1 MERVSK
7 ILDHR
12 GEPIKVKELTNE
24 VAQPT
29 MTGIRQ
35 VWNTDTIAAGLTPE
49 KLAQIISAANQ
60 GDNYDYLTLAEEME
74 EREPHYSSVLG
85 TRKRAIEG
93 IVPTVESAADDS
105 KAIDVADAVRNLVT
119 HDAFANLV
127 QDCVD
132 ALGKGYAVSEIMWSR
147 GSLWMP
153 REYKWRDPRH
163 FQFAQDDAH
172 SLRLRDES
180 DLFNGLALQSY
191 KFVIHIPRLKSG
203 IPARGGLARLAAAT
217 YMCKQFSMTDWMAFA
232 EVFGMP
238 IRIGKHGNNANED
251 DIRTLINAVANI
263 GTDAAAVIPESMNI
277 DFVDGRKSGSN
288 DTFERLAKYLDKQ
301 LSKAVIGQTMT
312 TDDGSSQAQA
322 NVHNDVRIDILESDL
337 KQLESTINR
346 DLIKPFIDLNFGVQE
361 VYPRVIW
368 RTPES
373 EDINTLVNALEKLVP
388 LGLKVSS
395 SVVRDKLGL
404 PDPDEGAE
412 LLGQPEQTDQTTA
425 MNRSTSTGCQ
435 CSSCQ
440 SHEKALNA
448 EQLESDELD
457 DLEQEAMQEWQQQ
470 IEPVLNPI
478 EQALD
483 EAQSL
488 EAFLIKL
495 PDLIDNM
502 DSSELVLKLAE
513 QTFKARGL
521 GDGTGEIDAG

>member
-1 MERVSK
+1 MERVSQ
-7 ILDHR
+7 IVDHR
-12 GEPIKVKELTNE
+12 GEPIRVKALTEE
-24 VAQPT
+24 VARPS

-35 VWNTDTIAAGLTPE
+35 AWHTDTIAGGLTPE
-49 KLAQIISAANQ
+49 RLARIIESANQ

-93 IVPTVESAADDS
+93 IDPTVEAPADDAQAV
-105 KAIDVADAVRNLVT
+105 KIADAVRKLVK
-119 HDAFANLV
+119 HESFAWLV

-132 ALGKGYAVSEIMWSR
+132 ALGKGYAVSEIMWNR

-153 REYKWRDPRH
+153 RSYKWRDPRH
-163 FQFAQDDAH
+163 FQFDREDAH
-172 SLRLRDES
+172 ALRLRDES
-180 DLFNGLALQSY
+180 DLLNGIALPAY
-191 KFVIHIPRLKSG
+191 KFVVHVPRLKSG

-217 YMCKQFSMTDWMAFA
+217 YMCKQYSITDWMAFA

-238 IRIGKHGNNANED
+238 IRIGKHGNNATED

-263 GTDAAAVIPESMNI
+263 GTDAAAVIPESMSI

-301 LSKAVIGQTMT
+301 ISKAVLGQTMT

-346 DLIKPFIDLNFGVQE
+346 DLIKPFVDLNFGVQE
-361 VYPRVIW
+361 DYPRVVW
-368 RTPES
+368 QMPES
-373 EDINTLVNALEKLVP
+373 EDIDTLVNALEKLVP
-388 LGLKVSS
+388 LGLKVEA
-395 SVVRDKLGL
+395 SVIRDKLGL
-404 PDPDEGAE
+404 PDPDKDAE
-412 LLGQPEQTDQTTA
+412 LLGQPQASTEPV
-425 MNRSTSTGCQ
+425 MNRAMHSACQ

-440 SHEKALNA
+440 SQAKALNMA
-448 EQLESDELD
+448 QAVDPLD
-457 DLEQEAMQEWQQQ
+457 DLEAEAMQEWRKQVD
-470 IEPVLNPI
+470 PVLNPI

-483 EAQSL
+483 ASASL
-488 EAFLIKL
+488 EDFLQRL
-495 PDLIDNM
+495 PGLIEQM
-502 DSSELVLKLAE
+502 DSSDFILKLAE

-521 GDGTGEIDAG
+521 GDEDAG